1 MGMFNRLLRRDVT
14 RASATGLD
22 IETARGIV
30 QDYKVFLETSAPMPG
45 RVADVSELPHSKDL
59 IKDAISV
66 CITVLGDPQL
76 TEHLKYGYLMLS
88 AWQNGVGASQIT
100 NQGDVMKSLIIAV
113 ALVCACTDSRAVV
126 WPDDVQHQLDEVYD
140 RNQERRQRER
150 IEDRAYD
157 RRQERLQEERWEEQQ
172 DHNWEMEDYYDD

>member
-1 MGMFNRLLRRDVT
+1 MGVFNRLLRRDVT

-76 TEHLKYGYLMLS
+76 TKHLKYGYLMLS
-88 AWQNGVGASQIT
+88 AWQNGVGANT
-100 NQGDVMKSLIIAV
+100 LG
-113 ALVCACTDSRAVV
+113 
-126 WPDDVQHQLDEVYD
+126 PDFSQLDLDIDPLELAQQI
-140 RNQERRQRER
+140 QEQSAPMEKWSPV
-150 IEDRAYD
+150 IRA
-157 RRQERLQEERWEEQQ
+157 EQAKLTSDLRAMGVNAQ
-172 DHNWEMEDYYDD
+172 LAFG

>member
-14 RASATGLD
+14 RASASASGLD
-22 IETARGIV
+22 IDTARGIV
-30 QDYKVFLETSAPMPG
+30 QDYKVFLEASAPMPG

-88 AWQNGVGASQIT
+88 AWQNGVGANT
-100 NQGDVMKSLIIAV
+100 LG
-113 ALVCACTDSRAVV
+113 
-126 WPDDVQHQLDEVYD
+126 PDFAQLDLDIDPLELAQQI
-140 RNQERRQRER
+140 QEQSAPMEKWRPV
-150 IEDRAYD
+150 IRA
-157 RRQERLQEERWEEQQ
+157 EQAKLTSELRAMGVDIQ
-172 DHNWEMEDYYDD
+172 FA

>member
-88 AWQNGVGASQIT
+88 AWQNGVGANT
-100 NQGDVMKSLIIAV
+100 LG
-113 ALVCACTDSRAVV
+113 
-126 WPDDVQHQLDEVYD
+126 PDFSQLDLDIDPLELAQQI
-140 RNQERRQRER
+140 QEQSAPMEKWSPV
-150 IEDRAYD
+150 IKAEQAKLTSELRAMGVNI
-157 RRQERLQEERWEEQQ
+157 QLASA
-172 DHNWEMEDYYDD
+172 